1 MRVIIDFEDPV
12 NDLEVLGLPAGA
24 DPAAQFGPQG
34 AIIWRVFSA
43 AVRTLF
49 LARQTS
55 AVAAE
60 ALGREWSFIEERIR
74 EYRKAGGSNG
84 GRRR

>member
-1 MRVIIDFEDPV
+1 
-12 NDLEVLGLPAGA
+12 
-24 DPAAQFGPQG
+24 
-34 AIIWRVFSA
+34 VFSA

-49 LARQTS
+49 LARQSS

-74 EYRKAGGSNG
+74 EFRKASGGGGNG

>member
-1 MRVIIDFEDPV
+1 
-12 NDLEVLGLPAGA
+12 
-24 DPAAQFGPQG
+24 
-34 AIIWRVFSA
+34 
-43 AVRTLF
+43 
-49 LARQTS
+49 
-55 AVAAE
+55 VAAE